1 MVTNELLHA
10 ARVVSVGDDPSDE
23 GDAPYTV
30 TMSEGMPVA
39 LNGEAPI
46 TVRIDDPERDL
57 PRLVQAAERLLPARR
72 GAPGVVALTEA
83 GEVLG
88 VAPREA
94 LEDAVLLRRAHNYP
108 ELARTLG
115 LRGAYR
121 DVAGDPAA
129 PFSYWACPEPGCDAI
144 HIPAPGRG
152 NGPPPPCHRHDP
164 PVPMTRR
171 IHPGY

>member
-1 MVTNELLHA
+1 MVTNELLQS
-10 ARVVSVGDDPSDE
+10 ARVVSVGEDAPGE

-30 TMSEGMPVA
+30 TITEGMPVA

-83 GEVLG
+83 GKVLG
-88 VAPREA
+88 VAPRAA
-94 LEDAVLLRRAHNYP
+94 LEEAVLLRRAHNYP

-115 LRGAYR
+115 LSGSYR
-121 DVAGDPAA
+121 PPAGDPAA
-129 PFSYWACPEPGCDAI
+129 PFPYWACPECDHIA
-144 HIPAPGRG
+144 IPAPGCE
-152 NGPPPPCHRHDP
+152 NDPPPSCPRHAP
-164 PVPMTRR
+164 PVPMVLR
-171 IHPGY
+171 IHSGR